1 MCECDVLKARPV
13 TDEEFQAASA
23 VDRFIFEELAL
34 YIQSTYNIM
43 NDYMLE
49 YYEFITYHEKFS
61 NGKLRLIF
69 KNTLDNTNPFI
80 YTIDCKSITS
90 KDWREEIRR
99 NKKYEDKIL

>member
-49 YYEFITYHEKFS
+49 YYEFI
-61 NGKLRLIF
+61 
-69 KNTLDNTNPFI
+69 
-80 YTIDCKSITS
+80 
-90 KDWREEIRR
+90 
-99 NKKYEDKIL
+99 KIP